1 MRGCQDQP
9 LQVSADRQPVN
20 TSRRS
25 AVSVDRI
32 SEGDA
37 PAPYLRENLWGYG
50 KRLRFVDGVVQ
61 QTFPG
66 RKRSD
71 IRVLDVGCGNG
82 SQLAIPL
89 SGGGYQV
96 TGVDPHL
103 PSIER
108 GRRLAPAVRF
118 VHGMV
123 SHLPPSEFDCV
134 IISEV
139 LEHLDAPEVL
149 LASAL
154 PYLAHSG
161 VLIITVPNGYGEF
174 ELDLR
179 LYRGLRMDK
188 LLARLYSLS
197 RGGED
202 KVYIAG
208 SDDETPHVQRFTV
221 SQLRKLFDRSHLQ
234 LIEAR
239 GTSMMSGPIVLHLLG
254 RFENFVRLNAA
265 AADYLPWSLASGWMF
280 ALKLAT
286 QPTN

>member
-1 MRGCQDQP
+1 
-9 LQVSADRQPVN
+9 
-20 TSRRS
+20 
-25 AVSVDRI
+25 VSVDVI
-32 SEGDA
+32 SEKDA
-37 PAPYLRENLWGYG
+37 PIPYLRENLWGYG
-50 KRLRFVDGVVQ
+50 KRLRFVDGVVLQ
-61 QTFPG
+61 AFLG
-66 RKRSD
+66 RRRSD
-71 IRVLDVGCGNG
+71 IRVLDIGCGNG

-89 SGGGYQV
+89 SAGGYQV

-108 GRRLAPAVRF
+108 GRQLAPAVRF

-123 SHLPPSEFDCV
+123 SHIPPSKFDCV

-139 LEHLDAPEVL
+139 LEHLDAPEAL

-154 PYLAHSG
+154 PYLADSG
-161 VLIITVPNGYGEF
+161 VLIVTVPNGFGEF

-179 LYRGLRMDK
+179 LYRRLRMDK
-188 LLARLYSLS
+188 LVALLYALS
-197 RGGED
+197 SGWED

-221 SQLRKLFDRSHLQ
+221 SKLRELFDRSHLQ
-234 LIEAR
+234 LMVAR

-254 RFENFVRLNAA
+254 RFESFVRLNAA
-265 AADYLPWSLASGWMF
+265 VADYLPWSLASGWMF

-286 QPTN
+286 QPASCEDSSNRTDGVV

>member
-1 MRGCQDQP
+1 
-9 LQVSADRQPVN
+9 
-20 TSRRS
+20 
-25 AVSVDRI
+25 VSVF
-32 SEGDA
+32 SEKDT

-50 KRLRFVDGVVQ
+50 KRVRFVDGVVQ

-66 RKRSD
+66 RERSH

-118 VHGMV
+118 VQGMV
-123 SHLPPSEFDCV
+123 SHLPPSKFDCV

-149 LASAL
+149 LASAVT
-154 PYLAHSG
+154 YLSHSG
-161 VLIITVPNGYGEF
+161 VLIVTVPNGYGEF
-174 ELDLR
+174 ELDFR
-179 LYRGLRMDK
+179 LYRALRMDK
-188 LLARLYSLS
+188 LVARLYSLY
-197 RGGED
+197 RARED

-208 SDDETPHVQRFTV
+208 SDDETPHLQRFTV

-239 GTSMMSGPIVLHLLG
+239 GTSMVSGPIILHLLG
-254 RFENFVRLNAA
+254 RFESFVRLNAA

-280 ALKLAT
+280 ALRLAGSA
-286 QPTN
+286 NES

>member
-1 MRGCQDQP
+1 
-9 LQVSADRQPVN
+9 
-20 TSRRS
+20 
-25 AVSVDRI
+25 VDLI
-32 SEGDA
+32 SERDA

-50 KRLRFVDGVVQ
+50 RRLRFVDGVVQ

-71 IRVLDVGCGNG
+71 IRVLDIGCGNG

-89 SGGGYQV
+89 SGGGYEV

-118 VHGMV
+118 VHGMA
-123 SHLPPSEFDCV
+123 SHLPPGKFDCV

-139 LEHLDAPEVL
+139 LEHLDAPAVL
-149 LASAL
+149 LSSAIR
-154 PYLAHSG
+154 YLAHPG

-174 ELDLR
+174 ELDRR
-179 LYRGLRMDK
+179 LYRRLRMDR
-188 LLARLYSLS
+188 LTARLYSLS
-197 RGGED
+197 RGRED
-202 KVYIAG
+202 KLYIAG
-208 SDDETPHVQRFTV
+208 SDDETPHIQRFTA
-221 SQLRKLFDRSHLQ
+221 SRLRKLFDRSHLQ

-254 RFENFVRLNAA
+254 RFESFVRLNAA

-286 QPTN
+286 QPTSHEAPCNRPDGVV